1 MSEAY
6 QRQFQQLCAEM
17 DSTAGAGGAA
27 TAPAPPPVT
36 SPEAAGLKSQ
46 FDSILGKLQGGGPP
60 SEVAMGGEVILRS
73 AANFISDSPYKTN
86 RSA

>member
-17 DSTAGAGGAA
+17 DSTAAAGGAA
-27 TAPAPPPVT
+27 AAPAPVT

-46 FDSILGKLQGGGPP
+46 FESILGKLQGGGPP

-73 AANFISDSPYKTN
+73 PVNFISDSPYKTN
-86 RSA
+86 RGA